1 VVKIVGGLRY
11 ISYIKN
17 IMIKVMNT
25 QVTKHITEANK
36 LIVMKQVLKAI
47 PEGTLEDVLL
57 YDFMFIIQQQED
69 LVNKLNDLKYQR

>member
-1 VVKIVGGLRY
+1 
-11 ISYIKN
+11 
-17 IMIKVMNT
+17 MIKVMNT

-57 YDFMFIIQQQED
+57 YDFMFMIQQQED

>member
-1 VVKIVGGLRY
+1 
-11 ISYIKN
+11 
-17 IMIKVMNT
+17 MNT

>member
-1 VVKIVGGLRY
+1 
-11 ISYIKN
+11 
-17 IMIKVMNT
+17 MIKVMNT

>member
-1 VVKIVGGLRY
+1 
-11 ISYIKN
+11 
-17 IMIKVMNT
+17 MNT
-25 QVTKHITEANK
+25 QVTNHITEADK

-57 YDFMFIIQQQED
+57 YDFMFMIGQQED